1 MSLHVLML
9 AIFRPCS
16 VIEFTPKL
24 NVWAHFKLLLIE
36 AFDLVFKFYDT
47 TASDNLA

>member
-9 AIFRPCS
+9 AISRPCS
-16 VIEFTPKL
+16 VIEFTLKP
-24 NVWAHFKLLLIE
+24 NVWAQIKLLLIE
-36 AFDLVFKFYDT
+36 AFDLSDKFLAT